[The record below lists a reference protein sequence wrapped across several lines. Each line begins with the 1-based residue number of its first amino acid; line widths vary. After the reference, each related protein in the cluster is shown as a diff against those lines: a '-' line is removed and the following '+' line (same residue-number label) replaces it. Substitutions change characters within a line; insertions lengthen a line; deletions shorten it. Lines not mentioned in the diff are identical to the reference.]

1 MNAPNVPLPDV
12 AGATAAT
19 VGRLHRVG
27 MRGIA
32 APVLVALE
40 DGPRTCRASIDL
52 TVSLDDPAK
61 RGIHMSR
68 LYLLLEGLTR
78 EPLSPAVLRSLLE
91 AMVASQQ
98 GLSHAASV
106 QIRFEVLLRR
116 KALVSGLAG
125 WKSYPCRIDA
135 HLEAGRFQF
144 GQTLELVYSST
155 CPMSAAL
162 SRAAN
167 REAFLQAFGEAA
179 HVPVA
184 AVAEWLESEPGMAAT
199 PHAQRS
205 TATLVLAWDPAH
217 PDLPVE
223 AIVDRVESVLA
234 TPVQTAVKRADEQAF
249 ARLNATNLMFCE
261 DAARRTAQCLVAMP
275 GLADFSVTVAHLE
288 SLHAHDAIA
297 IARRADVL
305 PDA

>member
-1 MNAPNVPLPDV
+1 MNAPKMTLPDV

-19 VGRLHRVG
+19 AGRLHRVG

-78 EPLSPAVLRSLLE
+78 EPLSPAVLKALLE
-91 AMVASQQ
+91 AMVESQQ
-98 GLSHAASV
+98 GLSRSASV
-106 QIRFEVLLRR
+106 EIRFEVLLRR
-116 KALVSGLAG
+116 KALVSDLAG

-135 HLEAGRFQF
+135 HLEAGQFRF

-167 REAFLQAFGEAA
+167 REAFEQAFGASGSVSAEA
-179 HVPVA
+179 VA
-184 AVAEWLESEPGMAAT
+184 AWLESEPGLAAT

-205 TATLVLAWDPAH
+205 TATLALAWDPSH
-217 PDLPVE
+217 PRLAFE
-223 AIVDRVESVLA
+223 AIVDRVEAVLA
-234 TPVQTAVKRADEQAF
+234 TPVQTAVKRVDEQAF
-249 ARLNATNLMFCE
+249 ARLNAGNLMFCE
-261 DAARRTAQCLVAMP
+261 DAARRTAQSLAQVP

-297 IARRADVL
+297 IARRDDLAR
-305 PDA
+305 